1 MVKTR
6 RSNPFNAGQ
15 RGGRARGGRRRLLA
29 LVIALSAGVGLLGFA
44 YAQSAPSFSL
54 NSPVSFPVDI

>member
-6 RSNPFNAGQ
+6 RNNPFNAGL
-15 RGGRARGGRRRLLA
+15 RGGRRRVLA

-44 YAQSAPSFSL
+44 YAQSTPTFSL

>member
-1 MVKTR
+1 MAKPQRSKTHT
-6 RSNPFNAGQ
+6 
-15 RGGRARGGRRRLLA
+15 GRLRRRLTVA
-29 LVIALSAGVGLLGFA
+29 VVAVAAGIGLLGFA

>member
-6 RSNPFNAGQ
+6 RSNPKASGV
-15 RGGRARGGRRRLLA
+15 RRRGLA

-44 YAQSAPSFSL
+44 YAQSTPSFSL